1 MKKLLFFSCFFI
13 ILLVG
18 FITYKDYYNYKTLS
32 NQFVISVV
40 NEVKKEYPDFDESK
54 LIKVINQDNYSNSI
68 VNDYGLDSN
77 DLTILKSYE
86 ENYKKSMYINL
97 CIIIVFLLIILMFY
111 YFIRNREKRQLNK
124 VINYIRK
131 INNGI
136 YDLKIEENK
145 EGIYSILENEI
156 YTTTIMLKE
165 QNEQSLKDKNDLK
178 ESLENI
184 SHQIKTP
191 LTSIMLLVDNL
202 NDTNM
207 DNKMRKEFIDDI
219 KLQVDN
225 INNLII
231 NLLKISK
238 LDANVVKFK
247 KESINVKKL
256 VLDCLKYLDIL
267 IDLKN
272 LNINVSGA
280 NNVSFSGD
288 YKWEFEAICNIIKNC
303 IEYSEE
309 NKNIFI
315 NFAENNC
322 YTKIIIEDQGPGIDE
337 YEKKKIFSRFYQ
349 GKNCFDNNFG
359 IGLALAK
366 EIINK
371 DGGNITFKS
380 IKNSGTKFI
389 IKYYK

>member
-124 VINYIRK
+124 IINYIRK

-349 GKNCFDNNFG
+349 GKNSFDNNFG

>member
-124 VINYIRK
+124 IINYIRK

-207 DNKMRKEFIDDI
+207 DNKMRKEFI
-219 KLQVDN
+219 
-225 INNLII
+225 
-231 NLLKISK
+231 
-238 LDANVVKFK
+238 VVT
-247 KESINVKKL
+247 L
-256 VLDCLKYLDIL
+256 YH
-267 IDLKN
+267 
-272 LNINVSGA
+272 
-280 NNVSFSGD
+280 
-288 YKWEFEAICNIIKNC
+288 
-303 IEYSEE
+303 
-309 NKNIFI
+309 
-315 NFAENNC
+315 
-322 YTKIIIEDQGPGIDE
+322 Q
-337 YEKKKIFSRFYQ
+337 
-349 GKNCFDNNFG
+349 
-359 IGLALAK
+359 
-366 EIINK
+366 
-371 DGGNITFKS
+371 
-380 IKNSGTKFI
+380 
-389 IKYYK
+389 